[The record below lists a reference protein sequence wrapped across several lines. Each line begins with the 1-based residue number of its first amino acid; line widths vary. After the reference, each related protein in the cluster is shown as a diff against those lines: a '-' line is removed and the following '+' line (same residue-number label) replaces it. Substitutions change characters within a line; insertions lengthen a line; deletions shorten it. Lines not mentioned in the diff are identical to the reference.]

1 MGNLVFQ
8 AALGG
13 QVSLAGPNTASTLTL
28 NVPAVN
34 GNLVTTGDTGSVT
47 DTMIANSTITSS
59 KLASTTGSGSVVLA
73 TSPTITGLTFTD
85 AAGASPAF
93 AAYNNSGTTMSNG
106 AYVKV
111 TFDTKYFDTNT
122 NYSTANSRFTPT
134 VAGYYQ
140 INASFV
146 YLGTFVTQVV
156 LGLYKNGSLLTYSNH
171 FGTTANNASSI
182 NLSTILQANGSTD
195 YFEIYCY
202 MTGTGTLSVQGGQQ
216 SFFNAAMIRS
226 T

>member
-1 MGNLVFQ
+1 M
-8 AALGG
+8 
-13 QVSLAGPNTASTLTL
+13 ASTI
-28 NVPAVN
+28 NAISS
-34 GNLVTTGDTGSVT
+34 GAGG
-47 DTMIANSTITSS
+47 IITSGDAS
-59 KLASTTGSGSVVLA
+59 GTLALQSNGTTIATISSTGVQTNV
-73 TSPTITGLTFTD
+73 
-85 AAGASPAF
+85 GAPAF
-93 AAYNNSGTTMSNG
+93 SAYNNSGTTMSNG

-146 YLGTFVTQVV
+146 YLGTVVTQTV

-171 FGTTANNASSI
+171 FGTTANTASSI
-182 NLSTILQANGSTD
+182 NFSTILQANGSTD

-202 MTGTGTLSVQGGQQ
+202 MTGTGTLSVQNGQQ

-226 T
+226 A